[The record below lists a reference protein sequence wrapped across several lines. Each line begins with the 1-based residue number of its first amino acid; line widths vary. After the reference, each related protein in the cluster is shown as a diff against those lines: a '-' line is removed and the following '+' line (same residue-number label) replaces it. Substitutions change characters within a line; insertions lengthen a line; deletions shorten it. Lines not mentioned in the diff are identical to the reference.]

1 LIPIAITL
9 DTPPQEN
16 AKTVVDVAVSDP
28 DTFST
33 LVDFAVLADLVEALS
48 TTPGITLFAP
58 TNDAFSTLTDAA
70 PDVVAN
76 LQKEEWFNHLQ
87 NLLLFHVLPVEVPSS
102 AVTNGLIASS
112 LSGKDLSFGVTGDGI
127 FVNTD
132 SQVVVAD
139 VDASNGVI
147 HAIDNV
153 LLPSWVTNTVVERAI
168 ASPILT
174 TLVDLIVAAGL
185 AEILSTEGPFTVFAP
200 TDDAFL
206 EFLGDGDEPLDIDL
220 VTSILTYHVVPGIY
234 AASDIVNGLSLIT
247 IQGEA
252 VTFSTMGGT
261 KMVNGKGIVAADIL
275 ANNGIVHVID
285 GVLLPN
291 EVTASVAMEAALADS
306 PDQSLSALNMD
317 VSSGYRTKFAA
328 TTAAIL
334 SFGVAIG
341 LVF

>member
-1 LIPIAITL
+1 
-9 DTPPQEN
+9 
-16 AKTVVDVAVSDP
+16 
-28 DTFST
+28 
-33 LVDFAVLADLVEALS
+33 VDFVALADLVDALS
-48 TTPGITLFAP
+48 TTQGITVFAP
-58 TNDAFSTLTDAA
+58 TNDAFSALIDAA

-76 LQKEEWFNHLQ
+76 LQKEEWSNHLQ

-102 AVTNGLIASS
+102 DVTNGLIATA
-112 LSGKDLSFGVTGDGI
+112 LSGEDLSFGVNGDGI
-127 FVNTD
+127 FVNTG

-139 VDASNGVI
+139 VDASNGVV

-153 LLPSWVTNTVVERAI
+153 LLPSWVTNNVVERAI

-185 AEILSTEGPFTVFAP
+185 VEALSGDGPFTVFAP

-220 VTSILTYHVVPGIY
+220 VTTILTYHVVPGIY
-234 AASDIVNGLSLIT
+234 TASDIVNGLSLT
-247 IQGEA
+247 TAQGEA
-252 VTFSTMGGT
+252 LTFSAMGAT
-261 KMVNGKGIVAADIL
+261 KMVNGEGIVAADIL

-291 EVTASVAMEAALADS
+291 VATASVAMEAALADS

-328 TTAAIL
+328 STAAIVG
-334 SFGVAIG
+334 FGVAIG